1 MSKIFVFSVSFLTWL
16 IRNARLELF
25 LFALIYVIWG
35 LYFVKQQENI
45 SKVTFHFIFNR
56 LLYYVLQSKYFWP
69 KASLIVLD
77 PDLALPKEDV
87 VEAKAEVGH
96 QG

>member
-1 MSKIFVFSVSFLTWL
+1 MLYGDSTLSKNK
-16 IRNARLELF
+16 RNFRVA
-25 LFALIYVIWG
+25 
-35 LYFVKQQENI
+35 
-45 SKVTFHFIFNR
+45 FHFIFNR
-56 LLYYVLQSKYFWP
+56 LSYYVSKSKYFWP

>member
-1 MSKIFVFSVSFLTWL
+1 M
-16 IRNARLELF
+16 
-25 LFALIYVIWG
+25 
-35 LYFVKQQENI
+35 
-45 SKVTFHFIFNR
+45 
-56 LLYYVLQSKYFWP
+56 YYVLQSKYFWR

-87 VEAKAEVGH
+87 VEAKAEVAH

>member
-1 MSKIFVFSVSFLTWL
+1 MSKIFVFWVSFLTCL

-25 LFALIYVIWG
+25 LFTLIYVIWEQ
-35 LYFVKQQENI
+35 YFVKQQENI

-56 LLYYVLQSKYFWP
+56 LLYYVSQRKYFWP
-69 KASLIVLD
+69 EASLIVLD
-77 PDLALPKEDV
+77 PDLALPEEDV